1 MPGEEPKIIIDS
13 DWKAQAQAEKE
24 KLAQQ
29 AAPTKGQGPKGAG
42 PEEEEASFDEIIRMI
57 AMQALTFLGE
67 MPDPVSGQRIFAPE
81 YAKRYIDMLGILEEK
96 TKGNLTPQES
106 ESLSLLGADLRG
118 AFVEL
123 NRAVAKA
130 VAEGKI
136 KPRGAAPAG
145 GSPGAAPGAPASPA
159 GGGPSKIIAP

>member
-24 KLAQQ
+24 KLSQQ
-29 AAPTKGQGPKGAG
+29 AAPPKPAKGAG

-67 MPDPVSGQRIFAPE
+67 MPDPASGQRIFAPE

-96 TKGNLTPQES
+96 TKGNLTAQEG
-106 ESLSLLGADLRG
+106 ESLSLLAADLRG

-145 GSPGAAPGAPASPA
+145 GSPGGAPLAAPPPAT
-159 GGGPSKIIAP
+159 GGPSRIIAP